1 MPKIIK
7 NVREQLLAEAKR
19 QVSELGYAKTTMRS
33 VAGAC
38 GLGVGTVYNYFP
50 SKDVLVASF
59 MLEDWQR
66 ELLNIEN
73 ASKSDP
79 CSVLRAIYDSLSSFI
94 SLYKSLFADAEAK
107 RNFNSSHWEYH
118 TVLRSQIAKM
128 VFSVINKADNDDFIC
143 EFISESLLT
152 WTVEGKSFEEIY
164 SILKL
169 IINT

>member
-1 MPKIIK
+1 
-7 NVREQLLAEAKR
+7 
-19 QVSELGYAKTTMRS
+19 MRS
-33 VAGAC
+33 
-38 GLGVGTVYNYFP
+38 
-50 SKDVLVASF
+50 
-59 MLEDWQR
+59 
-66 ELLNIEN
+66 
-73 ASKSDP
+73 
-79 CSVLRAIYDSLSSFI
+79 
-94 SLYKSLFADAEAK
+94 
-107 RNFNSSHWEYH
+107 FNSSHSEYH

>member
-7 NVREQLLAEAKR
+7 NVREQLLTEAKR
-19 QVSELGYAKTTMRS
+19 QVSELGYAKTTIRS

-38 GLGVGTVYNYFP
+38 GLGVGTVYNYFS

-66 ELLNIEN
+66 ELLNMEK

-79 CSVLRAIYDSLSSFI
+79 CSFLRAIYDSLSSFI
-94 SLYKSLFADAEAK
+94 NLYKSLFTDAEAV
-107 RNFNSSHWEYH
+107 RSFNSSHSEYH

-128 VFSVINKADNDDFIC
+128 VASVINETDNKEFVSK
-143 EFISESLLT
+143 FISESLLT
-152 WTVEGKSFEEIY
+152 WTVEGRSFDEIY